1 MKVLFRIIV
10 FLFCFNSALPQNLI
24 PDSSFENN
32 KAIPVNFSGI
42 GYSNSWNRASR
53 GTTDLFCGCDKRSKK
68 YSLADVPQNAMGY
81 QYAHSGKCYA
91 GFFLFSHGD
100 YREYLQSPI
109 TGPLEKGKTY
119 IFSMYVSLANYS
131 RTIIDQIGV
140 CFTEEEKH
148 YETGDV
154 ITDLNPLYMK
164 TDKIGRDTS
173 GWFKMTAIYKAKG
186 GETFLIIGSYEL
198 NKIKKTKFNF
208 PKNMKTPINKTS
220 ERDAYYLVDDVSL
233 IEWLNPPIEEI
244 KKDSIITIGI
254 DTLNNV
260 SVNSNMVLKNVLF
273 ETNKAIV
280 LESSYPDLDKL
291 IAYLKM
297 NPEINLK
304 IIGHTDNSGDRKF
317 NMRLSEERAKQ
328 VAAYLTK
335 NGVDKRRLSTKGYGD
350 SKPLF
355 TNDTE
360 EHRTLNRRVEIV
372 FNK

>member
-1 MKVLFRIIV
+1 M
-10 FLFCFNSALPQNLI
+10 PQNLI

-42 GYSNSWNRASR
+42 GYSNSWNRAGR
-53 GTTDLFCGCDKRSKK
+53 GTTDLFCECDKRSKK
-68 YSLADVPQNAMGY
+68 YSFADVPQNAMGY

-109 TGPLEKGKTY
+109 SMPLEKGKTY

-131 RTIIDQIGV
+131 RTTIDQIGV

-154 ITDLNPLYMK
+154 ITDLNPVYMK
-164 TDKIGRDTS
+164 ADKIGRDTS
-173 GWFKMTAIYKAKG
+173 DWFKITAIYKAKG
-186 GETFLIIGSYEL
+186 GEAFLIIGSYEL
-198 NKIKKTKFNF
+198 NRIKKTKFSF

-244 KKDSIITIGI
+244 KKDSVITINS

-260 SVNSNMVLKNVLF
+260 SLNANMVLKNVLF
-273 ETNKAIV
+273 ETNKATV

-291 IAYLKM
+291 VEYLKT
-297 NPEINLK
+297 NPEFNLK
-304 IIGHTDNSGDRKF
+304 IIGHTDNNGDKKLNMKLSG
-317 NMRLSEERAKQ
+317 ERAKQ
-328 VAAYLTK
+328 VAEYLVK
-335 NGVDKRRLSTKGYGD
+335 KGVDKKRLNTKGYGD
-350 SKPLF
+350 NKPLF

-360 EHRTLNRRVEIV
+360 EHKALNRRVEII
-372 FNK
+372 FSK